1 MRNTDP
7 RKAAEVFIDKVVAPR
22 RAPRSSDAKARAAR
36 SRLAHED
43 MELVKRDL
51 VASGLDPERL
61 DRLAAV
67 RSKGHKKL
75 AEEARRN
82 AVEASAAAAGRLKG
96 LVSILP
102 ASPMDVTVNQVTF
115 IRSFAGQG
123 SVLESNIEPSNNWA
137 RYRMEGHDDVW
148 AGTGRLSFFT
158 LWRNQLTVP
167 ASVMARAN
175 LAINA
180 HLSCDA
186 DWSGV
191 ASWFGL
197 GSTARAAVSLRT
209 TVWGMDSSVSSIV
222 NQQDVDETSVD
233 GGFFGDDSSKSIEF
247 SQLLPASAV
256 VVPADTYVLIE
267 VEVLTDWSLN
277 SGASVTFDAES
288 GSHRVDLPQLVLT
301 VLPTE
306 ELPPISLSASVDTG
320 TSPPTVTL
328 SWTGATTNMV
338 DIYHNGTRLATA
350 PNNGTFMRRFSA
362 GTHVF
367 RVCEAGSGTV
377 CSANVTVNI

>member
-7 RKAAEVFIDKVVAPR
+7 RKAAEEFIDKVVAPL
-22 RAPRSSDAKARAAR
+22 RAPRPADAKARAAR
-36 SRLAHED
+36 TKLARED
-43 MELVKRDL
+43 MELGKRGL

-61 DRLAAV
+61 DKLAAEH
-67 RSKGHKKL
+67 SKGRKKL
-75 AEEARRN
+75 AEDARRR

-96 LVSILP
+96 LVAILP
-102 ASPMDVTVNQVTF
+102 AEPMDLTVDQVTF

-123 SVLESNIEPSNNWA
+123 SVLDSNIEPSNNWA

-167 ASVMARAN
+167 ASVTARAN

-197 GSTARAAVSLRT
+197 SSTARATVSVRT
-209 TVWGMDSSVSSIV
+209 TVWGMDSSVSAV
-222 NQQDVDETSVD
+222 VQQQDVGEASVD
-233 GGFFGDDSSKSIEF
+233 GGFFGDDSSQSIEF

-277 SGASVTFDAES
+277 SGASVTMDAES
-288 GSHRVDLPQLVLT
+288 GSHRVDLPQLILT
-301 VLPTE
+301 VLPTQD
-306 ELPPISLSASVDTG
+306 LPPISLSASVDHSTN
-320 TSPPTVTL
+320 PPTVTL
-328 SWTGATTNMV
+328 SWSGATGNMV
-338 DIYHNGTRLATA
+338 EVYHNGVSLGTA
-350 PNNGTFMRRFSA
+350 PNSGTWSRKFSA

-367 RVCEAGSGTV
+367 RVCQANSTV
-377 CSANVTVNI
+377 CSADVTVVV